1 MQGTQFYFTR
11 SGLFEPVSGVETQDI
26 ASRRC
31 GRCFVYG
38 ISKQPARS
46 QPFNDEAQDIAS
58 LHAA

>member
-1 MQGTQFYFTR
+1 MQGTQLYFTR
-11 SGLFEPVSGVETQDI
+11 SGLFEPVSGVETQYF

-38 ISKQPARS
+38 ISKQPAQS
-46 QPFNDEAQDIAS
+46 QPFNDEVQDIAF